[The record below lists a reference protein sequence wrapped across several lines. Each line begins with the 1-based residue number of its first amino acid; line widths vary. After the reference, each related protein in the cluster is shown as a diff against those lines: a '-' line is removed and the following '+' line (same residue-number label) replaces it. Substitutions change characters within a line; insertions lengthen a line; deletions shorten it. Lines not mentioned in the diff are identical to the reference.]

1 MIFYVIFGDFVGW
14 DWGTPAILQQKHP
27 WTNWI
32 KIWDWQI
39 PPPSVG
45 TKTKIFPK
53 IQFEGSPKG
62 TPNWKRF
69 PMGPGPPKG
78 THLGNNQCNIEKAF
92 ISMQGKFFLFEIEW
106 G

>member
-27 WTNWI
+27 WKNWI
-32 KIWDWQI
+32 KIWDWHTP

-45 TKTKIFPK
+45 TKTQIFPK

-62 TPNWKRF
+62 GGYGYWLST
-69 PMGPGPPKG
+69 GEVSC
-78 THLGNNQCNIEKAF
+78 HNIV
-92 ISMQGKFFLFEIEW
+92 ITGCVTQLV
-106 G
+106 